1 MTVAT
6 ATAVLQVRSSAG
18 LYGADRMV
26 ITLNGALAAQGAHSR
41 LLSINNYRM
50 DAQPVHD
57 AAIALGQDARLLPCN
72 GRLDTR
78 TASALSAQIATFPAN
93 IVHVHDYK
101 SAFYGWLAT
110 RRRPARLVTTL
121 HGWVENSR
129 SQRLYHR
136 LEMSLLKRFDAL
148 VVVAGEQVDRLVA
161 AGLPRERIHQV
172 DNAIEAPAADIDSA
186 ADKAALRSELGL
198 PPVGFVIAAVGRL
211 SPEKNLGL
219 LIDAFIPVAASDTT
233 THLLIVGAGDER
245 ESLQA
250 HAAQAGL
257 CNRVIFTGMRS
268 DMPRI
273 YRLIHCLALSSSTE
287 GMPLVVLEAM
297 ARGIPI
303 VATSV
308 GDVPRLIRH
317 TDHGCVVP
325 RADTAALATALLAA
339 VAAGVVQDEAAQRY
353 IAANHFPETMA
364 RAYLDIYHSLLANE
378 HGRKAS

>member
-1 MTVAT
+1 MSFAT
-6 ATAVLQVRSSAG
+6 APAVLQVRSSAG

-26 ITLNGALAAQGAHSR
+26 ITLNGALAALGTRSR

-50 DAQPVHD
+50 DAQPVQE
-57 AAIALGQDARLLPCN
+57 AALALGQDAQLLPCG
-72 GRLDTR
+72 GRIDTR
-78 TASALSAQIATFPAN
+78 TASALATQIAKFPAN

-101 SAFYGWLAT
+101 SAFYAWLAT
-110 RRRPARLVTTL
+110 RRRPTRLVTTL

-129 SQRLYHR
+129 SQRMYHR

-148 VVVAGEQVDRLVA
+148 VVVANEQIERLVA

-172 DNAIEAPAADIDSA
+172 DNAIEAPATDFDFDADNA
-186 ADKAALRSELGL
+186 RLRAELGL
-198 PPVGFVIAAVGRL
+198 PPTGFVIAAVGRL
-211 SPEKNLGL
+211 SPEKNLSL
-219 LIDAFIPVAASDTT
+219 LIDAFVPVAANDASTQ
-233 THLLIVGAGDER
+233 LLIIGAGQER

-257 CNRVIFTGMRS
+257 SGRVVFAGMRS

-273 YRLIHCLALSSSTE
+273 YGLINCLALSSSTE

-303 VATSV
+303 VATAV
-308 GDVPRLIRH
+308 GEVPRLVGH
-317 TDHGCVVP
+317 SSHGRVVA
-325 RADTAALATALLAA
+325 RADTAALSTALLAA
-339 VAAGVVQDEAAQRY
+339 VASGVIQDQAARRY
-353 IAANHFPETMA
+353 IEANHFPQAMA
-364 RAYLDIYHSLLANE
+364 RAYQDIYHSLLANE